1 MLNDPQSAITAISGR
16 PVRQDVVDGL
26 KTASEKTGVSFDF
39 LVAEATRES
48 GLNPNAKAPTTSAR
62 GLFQFT
68 SQTWLEVFKTNGAK
82 YGQGDLAK
90 KIKRSEDGT
99 LEVADDAARKTILG
113 MRQDPEMSALMAAEY
128 AKANEKRLESRL
140 GREVGPSDLYLA
152 HFLGPNGAARF
163 IDVSEKAPDKVAAK
177 LMPAAAKHN
186 HSVFYEGNRPRT
198 VAAVYSQVRKSID
211 GTITQLEQSRAA
223 AAVETAKAEAP
234 KPETVKLAEAQRLT
248 AAQAETQARQETVR
262 QALMAQIS
270 APTTP
275 EALAARSGGAESQ
288 TSLFGNTTPKVSL
301 PMPPPLPKQAEV
313 KPVTPGALENMMR
326 RVRLSFLG

>member
-1 MLNDPQSAITAISGR
+1 MINDPQTALNAISGKTVR
-16 PVRQDVVDGL
+16 PDVVQGL

-68 SQTWLEVFKTNGAK
+68 SQTWLEVFKANGAK

-90 KIKRSEDGT
+90 KIKRGEDGA
-99 LEVADDAARKTILG
+99 LEVADDQTRRTILG

-128 AKANEKRLESRL
+128 AVANEKRLESRL

-163 IDVSEKAPDKVAAK
+163 IDASAKSPDKAAAK
-177 LMPAAAKHN
+177 LMPAAARHN
-186 HSVFYEGNRPRT
+186 HSVFFEGSRPRT
-198 VAAVYSQVRKSID
+198 VAAVYGQVKASID
-211 GTITQLEQSRAA
+211 GTIQKLEANRAVASAEPAA
-223 AAVETAKAEAP
+223 AQPVPDSQKLAAARAEA
-234 KPETVKLAEAQRLT
+234 AERREIA
-248 AAQAETQARQETVR
+248 R
-262 QALMAQIS
+262 QALASQLTV
-270 APTTP
+270 PTGP
-275 EALAARSGGAESQ
+275 SLALATSSSGAESE
-288 TSLFGNTTPKVSL
+288 SPLFGGGTPRVSL
-301 PMPPPLPKQAEV
+301 PMPPPLPRQPEAQA
-313 KPVTPGALENMMR
+313 TNPGALENLMR